1 MIPCVFCDSAAII
14 AAAEKERVNFLQ
26 IDDNHVGISLNE
38 TTTPATLE
46 HLLSIFASQVQQQVP
61 AIAIEATASALPSD
75 QARKTS
81 YLNHQTFQQYHS
93 ETALMRYIKSLERKD
108 LALNHSMI
116 SLGSCTM
123 KLNAAVEMLPK
134 LATMGKYSPFCSPSP
149 SGRLS
154 RSTSRIGSATE

>member
-1 MIPCVFCDSAAII
+1 MAGMYAVYHGPKGLRAIATQIHTQAVALAKGLEKLGFKLKYNQFFDTLCVFCDSAATI

-46 HLLSIFASQVQQQVP
+46 HLLSIFASQVQQVP

-93 ETALMRYIKSLERKD
+93 ETALMRYIKSLS
-108 LALNHSMI
+108 A
-116 SLGSCTM
+116 
-123 KLNAAVEMLPK
+123 
-134 LATMGKYSPFCSPSP
+134 
-149 SGRLS
+149 
-154 RSTSRIGSATE
+154 RI